1 MTVNVAQTAVT
12 SLLLQNSNSVEQC
25 DSEVFEDTCFIT
37 TSDDNRAAGRCAVS
51 SDSCAVPSGS
61 CAVSS
66 GSCAVPSDRCVV
78 SSDPEWSERCANI
91 TDGFI
96 ASSDHC
102 GESSDQCVIS
112 SDHCTASSKQTDDSG
127 VKQRHDSVR
136 NITESNDTLKALA
149 GATLQVASRVTPRQ
163 TNIQQKQTYRS
174 SVSKSEL
181 DT

>member
-51 SDSCAVPSGS
+51 SDSCALPSNS

-66 GSCAVPSDRCVV
+66 GSCAVPSD
-78 SSDPEWSERCANI
+78 PEWSERCANI
-91 TDGFI
+91 TDRFI

-112 SDHCTASSKQTDDSG
+112 SDHCTASSKQTDDTG
-127 VKQRHDSVR
+127 VKQRHDTVR

-163 TNIQQKQTYRS
+163 TNIQQKQTQRS
-174 SVSKSEL
+174 SISKSEL